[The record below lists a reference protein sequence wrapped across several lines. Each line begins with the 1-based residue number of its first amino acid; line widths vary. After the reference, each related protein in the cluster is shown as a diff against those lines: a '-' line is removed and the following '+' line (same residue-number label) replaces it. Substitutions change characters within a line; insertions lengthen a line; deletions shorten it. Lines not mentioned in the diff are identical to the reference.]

1 MMKELFNRKEEW
13 IISIG
18 RNIENFLY
26 NICNF
31 YFRMEKRE
39 GEGKSE
45 SESEYN
51 FEIVDLSVFWGR
63 LLELEELNESKVRR
77 IKNG

>member
-1 MMKELFNRKEEW
+1 MGK
-13 IISIG
+13 
-18 RNIENFLY
+18 
-26 NICNF
+26 
-31 YFRMEKRE
+31 
-39 GEGKSE
+39 GKSE
-45 SESEYN
+45 SEREYN